1 MIVNEGRQKKPP
13 GCCSQRRAALLA
25 CFAVWTLILLTRNPF
40 AMQSSSPVAGITKAA
55 ADSCAAKIKRL
66 EAYDAA
72 HNSAVR
78 QTTRFSEAEWNSYL
92 AIVLKPNYHPS
103 LKDIQLK
110 FEEGRLRAVATID
123 FDSLNFSSTK
133 SLNNLIR
140 SMLTGVHALTVWGRL
155 ISDAGKANFQLEE
168 ARFDTIT
175 LPNLLVVEIL
185 SAVGRR
191 QDPPFDPTEPNNLP
205 YHILKVEVHSGYIVV
220 NQ

>member
-1 MIVNEGRQKKPP
+1 MIDNEGRQEKPP
-13 GCCSQRRAALLA
+13 GCGSQRRSGLLA
-25 CFAVWTLILLTRNPF
+25 CFAVWSLILLTCNPL
-40 AMQSSSPVAGITKAA
+40 AMQSSSPVGDITKAA
-55 ADSCAAKIKRL
+55 ADSCDAKISRL

-72 HNSAVR
+72 HNPAVR

-103 LKDIQLK
+103 LKEIRLK
-110 FEEGRLRAVATID
+110 FEEGRLQAVATID

-133 SLNNLIR
+133 SLNNLMR

-155 ISDAGKANFQLEE
+155 ISDAGKANFQLDE

-175 LPNLLVVEIL
+175 MPNLLVVEIM

-191 QDPPFDPTEPNNLP
+191 QDPPFDPTQPNNLP
-205 YHILKVEVHSGYIVV
+205 YNILKVEVHSGYIVV
-220 NQ
+220 YQ